1 MHSLDAIYIPLMYGR
16 LGREL
21 FINVQYE
28 KCRNEDKHNSAQY
41 EAKIALD
48 LNSMFP
54 VRLSESNHRRVE

>member
-1 MHSLDAIYIPLMYGR
+1 MYR
-16 LGREL
+16 RFGREL

-28 KCRNEDKHNSAQY
+28 NCRNEDKHNSAQY

-54 VRLSESNHRRVE
+54 VRLSESNQRRVE

>member
-1 MHSLDAIYIPLMYGR
+1 MYR
-16 LGREL
+16 RFGREL

-28 KCRNEDKHNSAQY
+28 NCRNEDKHNSAQY

-54 VRLSESNHRRVE
+54 VRLSEFDTVGEADVSLPVY

>member
-1 MHSLDAIYIPLMYGR
+1 MYGR

-21 FINVQYE
+21 FINFQYE

-54 VRLSESNHRRVE
+54 VRLSESNHRKVE